1 MSACVILWLQTYKIM
16 SRGKYVFP
24 QVMEYYPSWVFDKS
38 VKTYN
43 ADYHVRVSSSAMC
56 RYLLFG
62 QLSGCKSLND
72 ISLVLKAH
80 EKHLYQMGFPEG
92 IVDSSSLS
100 RANESRD
107 YRIYEDL
114 GMWLIK
120 KVGPKYAKEPIP
132 DVYLPGWEVF
142 AIDSFEE
149 ASPTRYTLRTV
160 VGMTAT
166 TWM

>member
-1 MSACVILWLQTYKIM
+1 M
-16 SRGKYVFP
+16 SRGKYLFP
-24 QVMEYYPSWVFDKS
+24 QVMDYYPCWVFDKA

-120 KVGPKYAKEPIP
+120 KVGPKYAKEHIP

-142 AIDSFEE
+142 AIDS
-149 ASPTRYTLRTV
+149 
-160 VGMTAT
+160 T
-166 TWM
+166 TIS

>member
-1 MSACVILWLQTYKIM
+1 MRIITCV
-16 SRGKYVFP
+16 
-24 QVMEYYPSWVFDKS
+24 YPAVQC
-38 VKTYN
+38 
-43 ADYHVRVSSSAMC
+43 A
-56 RYLLFG
+56 YLLFG

-114 GMWLIK
+114 GPLVIANIYRNRWQIETFFKWIMQNLTIK
-120 KVGPKYAKEPIP
+120 ALWGYSKNAVQTQLWVAKIGRAH
-132 DVYLPGWEVF
+132 V
-142 AIDSFEE
+142 
-149 ASPTRYTLRTV
+149 
-160 VGMTAT
+160 
-166 TWM
+166 